1 MAGWSPARPERVTPG
16 WNDEGADT
24 SGLSNGGPSTDG
36 LHPQG
41 VDAGHSHPRPTRR
54 RRRRVS
60 AVRRV
65 ALGYVALATV
75 VLAITGLGTALTPA
89 YGSLPSWNASPVADL
104 REPPTPGGWST
115 DLAREILPGV
125 PVRCASFTAT
135 TGGGPLVLV
144 TADAPSFGSTTNCSA
159 LTSGQV
165 ASTIG
170 LLDTETGAVLWSRN
184 LSTGLPSDPNP
195 IRIDSAFVAEE
206 AGAVLVQYDVKGDF
220 TVLSLSLGTGAVL
233 GSATLPPVETSLE
246 PTVVGTLVLY
256 GGSTSREG
264 ATSWTLADLRHLTK
278 PLWTGILDD
287 ATPPALTSVALFATI
302 AGKSERIDGKT
313 GKITRFGDGTVD
325 LTSTATADDLL
336 VTTKVLSS
344 GVVVTAWNDSG
355 RALWERGG
363 VGAIAGLS
371 RDCVLVSLPGTTKLT
386 CLDEHTGRA
395 RWTTDVGGGVSPG
408 GVTGQTTN
416 DVVVYG
422 SSSIQTDVTML
433 DGDTGA
439 VKYRITLPPATY
451 ITATARTT
459 AYLATRTAGDGVP
472 GITAFDV
479 ESGRRLWARTDNS
492 HSSMQLW
499 GGRLLSLS
507 ADGVAT
513 ELTNRHQ
520 PVLGG

>member
-16 WNDEGADT
+16 WNDEG
-24 SGLSNGGPSTDG
+24 SGQSASSNGDPSHRRDDFEEATAGPFAA
-36 LHPQG
+36 LP
-41 VDAGHSHPRPTRR
+41 PRR

-65 ALGYVALATV
+65 LLGYAALATV
-75 VLAITGLGTALTPA
+75 VLVISGLGTALTPA

-104 REPPTPGGWST
+104 REAPMPGGWST

-125 PVRCASFTAT
+125 PVRCASFTASS
-135 TGGGPLVLV
+135 GGGPLVLV
-144 TADAPSFGSTTNCSA
+144 TATAPSFGSSTNCSA

-184 LSTGLPSDPNP
+184 LSLGLTSDPNP
-195 IRIDSAFVAEE
+195 VRIDSAFVAEE
-206 AGAVLVQYDVKGDF
+206 AGAVLVQYDVNGDF
-220 TVLSLSLGTGAVL
+220 TVLSLSLRTGAVL
-233 GSATLPPVETSLE
+233 GSATLPPIETSLQ

-278 PLWTGILDD
+278 PLWTGILND
-287 ATPPALTSVALFATI
+287 ATPPALTSGALFATI
-302 AGKSERIDGKT
+302 AGTSERIDGST
-313 GKITRFGDGTVD
+313 GKVTRFGDGTVD
-325 LTSTATADDLL
+325 LTSTATTDHTL
-336 VTTKVLSS
+336 VTTQVLPS
-344 GVVVTAWNDSG
+344 GVVVTAWNDKG
-355 RALWERGG
+355 RTLWQRGG
-363 VGAIAGLS
+363 VGAIAGTS

-386 CLDEHTGRA
+386 CLDAGSGRA
-395 RWTTDVGGGVSPG
+395 RWTTDVGGGASPG
-408 GVTGQTTN
+408 GVVGQTTN

-433 DGDTGA
+433 DGDTGS

-459 AYLATRTAGDGVP
+459 AYLATRTAGEGVP

-479 ESGRRLWARTDNS
+479 ESGRRLWARTD
-492 HSSMQLW
+492 SSRASLQLW

-507 ADGVAT
+507 PSGVAT
-513 ELTNRHQ
+513 ELTNRSQ